1 MYHKVYK
8 AKIISRYMI
17 RKKMSSK
24 TDILFES
31 IERRGFGHFFT
42 HIGICLFTNW
52 CSMQFLPYNV
62 KGGGLM
68 GCTSRFTS

>member
-1 MYHKVYK
+1 
-8 AKIISRYMI
+8 MI

-62 KGGGLM
+62 KGGGTNGLYKQIYFIRQERN
-68 GCTSRFTS
+68 T